1 MLLDLS
7 DLDSLKTIITHFPL
21 QRKLVLL
28 LVLLPLGLAVASR
41 CCYKDLG
48 HSPIRRDK
56 NYPTFYLLVMAA
68 DGCQWME
75 SPNGSGAEAP
85 WPEPYTSFDNNN
97 TFATADAWQ
106 EIAQDV
112 FTSNTDVE
120 DDYSSLSTAHVFG
133 TDLPP
138 GAVMSTKVP
147 PAWSG
152 RGSWFAYEELVNDW

>member
-1 MLLDLS
+1 MNDSDDIVVQTRYSSLMLLDLS

-75 SPNGSGAEAP
+75 SPRGPGGWPIPESWNPAGSG
-85 WPEPYTSFDNNN
+85 
-97 TFATADAWQ
+97 
-106 EIAQDV
+106 
-112 FTSNTDVE
+112 
-120 DDYSSLSTAHVFG
+120 
-133 TDLPP
+133 
-138 GAVMSTKVP
+138 
-147 PAWSG
+147 G
-152 RGSWFAYEELVNDW
+152 RGQDSRISGSNPRIPESGS